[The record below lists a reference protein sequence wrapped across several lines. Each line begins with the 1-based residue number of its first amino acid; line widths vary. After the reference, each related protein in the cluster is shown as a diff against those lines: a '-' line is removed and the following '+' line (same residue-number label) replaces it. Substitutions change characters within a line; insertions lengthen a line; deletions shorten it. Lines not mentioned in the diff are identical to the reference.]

1 VSTAGAFFYAY
12 LEDAFSGFGPG
23 TRPWVPGPPLPFGR
37 GDGGPGPAAGPL
49 PGFGGMGLVRLLWLL
64 ELTLVFPL

>member
-49 PGFGGMGLVRLLWLL
+49 PGFGGMGLV
-64 ELTLVFPL
+64 